1 MAFVNIPPNL
11 QDMFNGIYD
20 RLSKLETGPNQ
31 PLYVAEAAQTSAAQ
45 GMAEAQA
52 AYAIGV
58 QAQNEAT
65 QALIAAQAAYVISS
79 QSLIKSADTI
89 TNASNQ
95 ITGINGNGITVY
107 SGSSSSSG
115 ARVVL
120 NSAGLVGYNSS
131 NSPTFAIDASNGN
144 VSMTGALF
152 TGGTISG
159 GSLNINGNAII
170 NTSGYLTATG
180 ATITGTI
187 TSNAATITGGSLT
200 VGANFQVNTSGVLT
214 ASNAN
219 ISGAITAASGTIG
232 GWTITSTQLYNGSGA
247 FMNASTGNIGGNTI
261 TAFSDILSYG
271 TIATTSGAAINA
283 AGAITAGG
291 SATFGS
297 GNIFEFLSSSGNVR
311 VGATYGNSVSGRTML
326 VSSSG
331 LYGTSASTERK
342 KHNITPY
349 AINADA
355 LLQLEPVS
363 FNYIPEIDPDQNPEY
378 GFIAEQADTL
388 GLYPL
393 VGYDKDGEPDYFSYE
408 KLPVFLLQIVKDHEA
423 RIKLLE
429 GN

>member
-1 MAFVNIPPNL
+1 MAFVNLPPNL
-11 QDMFNGIYD
+11 QDIFSGIYD

-31 PLYVAEAAQTSAAQ
+31 AMYTAEAAQGSAAQ

-52 AYAIGV
+52 AYALGV

-65 QALIAAQAAYVISS
+65 QALIQAQASYALSS
-79 QSLIKSADTI
+79 QALIKDANTI

-95 ITGINGNGITVY
+95 LTGINGNGITVY
-107 SGSSSSSG
+107 SGSSATSG

-120 NSAGLVGYNSS
+120 NSLGLAGYNSS
-131 NSPTFAIDASNGN
+131 GTATFSILAS
-144 VSMTGALF
+144 TGAVSTNGAIF
-152 TGGTISG
+152 TSSTISG

-170 NTSGYLTATG
+170 DSSGYLTAYG
-180 ATITGTI
+180 ATIQGTI

-232 GWTITSTQLYNGSGA
+232 GWSISSTRLYSGA
-247 FMNASTGNIGGNTI
+247 SEMNASTGSANFTSLTVGGITSTGAINT
-261 TAFSDILSYG
+261 T
-271 TIATTSGAAINA
+271 GAAINS
-283 AGAITAGG
+283 GANLTAVG
-291 SATFGS
+291 SATFGQAA
-297 GNIFEFLSSSGNVR
+297 GLFEFLSSSGNVR
-311 VGATYGNSVSGRTML
+311 VSATYGQTASGRAMQVT
-326 VSSSG
+326 SSG
-331 LYGTSASTERK
+331 LYGTTASTERK
-342 KHNITPY
+342 KHNIAPF
-349 AINADA
+349 AIDMSA

-363 FNYIPEIDPDQNPEY
+363 FNYLESIDEEQNPEY
-378 GFIAEQADTL
+378 GFIAEDADRL

-393 VGYDKDGEPDYFSYE
+393 VGYDKDGLPDYFAYE
-408 KLPVFLLQIVKDHEA
+408 KLSVFLLQVVKDHEA